1 MSKKLTF
8 ALILIGLCALV
19 LVYNTRDSIIPM
31 KRVITIDLLV
41 KEVEMLKSLAFL
53 LFLSIGVIIG
63 VLLHK

>member
-19 LVYNTRDSIIPM
+19 LVYNTRDTIID
-31 KRVITIDLLV
+31 RNISIDLLMTSV
-41 KEVEMLKSLAFL
+41 KMLKSLAFL
-53 LFLSIGVIIG
+53 LFLSIGVVIG